1 MLAVGK
7 SKQLVGERTV
17 SVKVDL
23 DSSITCED
31 SSL

>member
-17 SVKVDL
+17 SAKVDL
-23 DSSITCED
+23 DSPITCED